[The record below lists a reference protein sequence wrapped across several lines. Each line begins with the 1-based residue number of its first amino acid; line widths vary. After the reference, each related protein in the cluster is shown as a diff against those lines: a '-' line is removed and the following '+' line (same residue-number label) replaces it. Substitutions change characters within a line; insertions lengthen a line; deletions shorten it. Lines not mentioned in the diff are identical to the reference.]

1 MAHNSDY
8 SRIYALPDN
17 GLTWT
22 EVARALGRSVE
33 DEGQL
38 AGDMRWDQDSQSW
51 VRVGATNKAAK
62 FKAVRKENTWG
73 GKGDWW
79 IADGKCGLG
88 IQVYD
93 DLADF
98 VDAIITACKSG
109 TAIDFNAAPLPWI
122 YNPPRGDD
130 APGDIEPFRVLD
142 FDHYNRNAVFTK
154 PRLQTDKELTIDNAG
169 DIDDNN
175 LYTVDFP
182 GDVTYPDGRTLASE
196 SLGLGDIRPT
206 GVSGSDAPL
215 SSYYFG
221 IILVDCGNLSSWV
234 VGTDDTSL
242 GNFISGWTGMTI
254 EGARQLS
261 GAVANKEIAMIP
273 FLSSVEVHGFNSE
286 SLDTITGAF
295 LSSYGLGPTRAWVHR
310 FGYVDLEIRLT
321 GKSWSGSTT
330 AGDLLGDIDIEVISG
345 AMGTDDITLTNAQ
358 VGIQRLKNGTWVDVD
373 GVGFT
378 AASVVL
384 SPDTDTYPYGTIV
397 LQRSGYTNNIHMD
410 DTDPEFVY
418 GGTYRLTLYV
428 NHSNPTELNPNTP
441 AVVYSNSFIIP

>member
-1 MAHNSDY
+1 
-8 SRIYALPDN
+8 
-17 GLTWT
+17 
-22 EVARALGRSVE
+22 
-33 DEGQL
+33 
-38 AGDMRWDQDSQSW
+38 MRWDQDSQSW

-79 IADGKCGLG
+79 MADGKCGLG

-206 GVSGSDAPL
+206 GSDAPL

-273 FLSSVEVHGFNSE
+273 FLSSVEVHGFWS
-286 SLDTITGAF
+286 DK
-295 LSSYGLGPTRAWVHR
+295 GLGTSFRICGPRDPPDREVVVRIDNGRRPLGGHR
-310 FGYVDLEIRLT
+310 HRGNQRSDGDGRHNAHQCTGRDPEAQERHLGRCGWRRLHGSLGRPLT
-321 GKSWSGSTT
+321 GHGYLPLWDGS
-330 AGDLLGDIDIEVISG
+330 S
-345 AMGTDDITLTNAQ
+345 
-358 VGIQRLKNGTWVDVD
+358 
-373 GVGFT
+373 
-378 AASVVL
+378 AA
-384 SPDTDTYPYGTIV
+384 
-397 LQRSGYTNNIHMD
+397 
-410 DTDPEFVY
+410 
-418 GGTYRLTLYV
+418 
-428 NHSNPTELNPNTP
+428 
-441 AVVYSNSFIIP
+441 